1 MWSRQ
6 DWTAVSL
13 LWVSGAGLRL
23 TVLAVPPVIAL
34 IQVDLGLSGTQIGI
48 LSGLPVVLFAIAAVP
63 GSLLIARFGALRT
76 LVFGLILA
84 GVASGLRGAVPSLA
98 VLYAGTILMG
108 AGIAVMQP
116 ALPSLVREWQP
127 KRIGFGTA
135 VYINGLLVGETLP
148 VALTLPLLFPLIDG
162 SWQISLAFWGLPLLL
177 MAAVVLWLA
186 PRRDPDAPR
195 PTALPLWRP
204 DWRSSLVWRLGLIVG
219 SVNGAYFG
227 ANAFLPGHLTQAGH
241 PELISAALT
250 AINAAQLPASFILLA
265 IASRL
270 ERKAWPFVVTG
281 LIMLGAIVGIM
292 LTASIWTVVFA
303 AILGFCAAFGLA
315 LGLALPALLA
325 APQDVARTA
334 GAMFTISYGGAV
346 LMSVISGAVWDLTGD
361 ARFAF
366 VPLAIGALPQ
376 ILLIGTIAFNRTQ
389 TAP

>member
-1 MWSRQ
+1 MPRT

-34 IQVDLGLSGTQIGI
+34 IQLDLGLSGTQIGI
-48 LSGLPVVLFAIAAVP
+48 LSGLPIILFAVAAVP

-84 GVASGLRGAVPSLA
+84 GVASGLRGAVPNIW
-98 VLYAGTILMG
+98 VLYTFTILMG

-116 ALPSLVREWQP
+116 ALPSLVREWLP
-127 KRIGFGTA
+127 RRIGFGTA

-148 VALTLPLLFPLIDG
+148 VALTLPLLFPLIAG
-162 SWQISLAFWGLPLLL
+162 SWQISLAIWGAPLLV

-186 PRRDPDAPR
+186 PRPDPAAPR

-204 DWRSSLVWRLGLIVG
+204 DWRSSLVWRLGLIVS
-219 SVNGAYFG
+219 SVNGVYFG
-227 ANAFLPGHLTQAGH
+227 ANTFLPGHLTQAGH

-250 AINAAQLPASFILLA
+250 AINAAQLPASFLLLGVA
-265 IASRL
+265 GRL
-270 ERKAWPFVVTG
+270 ERKAWPFVLTG
-281 LIMLGAIVGIM
+281 LLMLGAIVGIM
-292 LTASIWTVVFA
+292 TTASIWTVVWA
-303 AILGFCAAFGLA
+303 AVVGFCTAFGLA

-325 APQDVARTA
+325 APRDVARTA
-334 GAMFTISYGGAV
+334 GAMFTISYGVGV
-346 LMSVISGAVWDLTGD
+346 LMSVIAGAVWDLTGD

-376 ILLIGTIAFNRTQ
+376 ILLIGTINFRPAEPQ
-389 TAP
+389 P